1 MLDLRGWTSQRHT
14 GLKMNKAVAVEQR
27 VLQAVLDGVR
37 FNAIKLPSLP
47 EVAMRVRSAAANPD
61 VTVEHLATEI
71 TRDAAL
77 TARIIR
83 VANSPLVR
91 ARSEIRSL
99 PQAVLRLGIDY
110 VRDLVT
116 AFALEDAFEPRNPMV
131 RRVLREV
138 WANSKEM
145 AALSS
150 AIATRARKQ
159 PADQALLA
167 GLMHSIGSLPLLAAV
182 DDQVGLQIDP
192 TVLLTMIEE
201 IHGDLGGTILR
212 AWRFPEEIAR
222 VPEQYRDPCRPH
234 EGPADLV
241 DVVAVAHVM
250 IKFSGNSGD
259 RLPLLKGMDAVKRLG
274 LENEIEELNALQSQE
289 DFAAS
294 RGALG

>member
-1 MLDLRGWTSQRHT
+1 MKQ
-14 GLKMNKAVAVEQR
+14 AVAVEQR
-27 VLQAVLDGVR
+27 VLQTVLDGVR

-61 VTVEHLATEI
+61 VSVEHLATEI
-71 TRDAAL
+71 ARDAAL
-77 TARIIR
+77 TARIVR

-116 AFALEDAFEPRNPMV
+116 AFALEDAFEPRSPVV

-138 WANSKEM
+138 WANSKET

-150 AIATRARKQ
+150 ALALRSKKL

-167 GLMHSIGSLPLLAAV
+167 GLMHSIGALPLLAAV
-182 DDQVGLQIDP
+182 DEQTGLQLDP

-212 AWRFPEEIAR
+212 AWRFPEEIAC

-234 EGPADLV
+234 DGSADLV

-250 IKFSGNSGD
+250 IKFSGASGD
-259 RLPLLKGMDAVKRLG
+259 RIPLLQGMDAVKRLG
-274 LENEIEELNALQSQE
+274 LDDDVEILGNLDSSE
-289 DFAAS
+289 DYAANRS
-294 RGALG
+294 ALG

>member
-1 MLDLRGWTSQRHT
+1 MKQQT
-14 GLKMNKAVAVEQR
+14 AAVEQKI
-27 VLQAVLDGVR
+27 LQTVLDGVR
-37 FNAIKLPSLP
+37 FNAVKMPSLP
-47 EVAMRVRSAAANPD
+47 EVAMRVRAAASNPN
-61 VTVEHLATEI
+61 VTVDFLAVEI
-71 TRDAAL
+71 VRDAAL

-91 ARSEIRSL
+91 ARAEIRSL

-116 AFALEDAFEPRNPMV
+116 AFALENSFEPRSPV
-131 RRVLREV
+131 VKRVLREI

-145 AALSS
+145 AALCSVL
-150 AIATRARKQ
+150 AQRCKKV

-167 GLMHSIGSLPLLAAV
+167 GLMHSIGALPLLAAV
-182 DDQVGLQIDP
+182 DEQAGMQIDP
-192 TVLLTMIEE
+192 AVLATMIEE

-212 AWRFPEEIAR
+212 AWRFPEEISR

-250 IKFSGNSGD
+250 IKFAGEPD
-259 RLPLLKGMDAVKRLG
+259 ARMPLLVGMDAVKRLG
-274 LENEIEELNALQSQE
+274 LENDADLLANLVKSEEVTLNRS
-289 DFAAS
+289 
-294 RGALG
+294 ALGG

>member
-1 MLDLRGWTSQRHT
+1 MKQP
-14 GLKMNKAVAVEQR
+14 VAVEQKI
-27 VLQAVLDGVR
+27 LQSVLDGVR
-37 FNAIKLPSLP
+37 FNAVKMPSLP
-47 EVAMRVRSAAANPD
+47 EVAMRVRAAASNPN
-61 VTVEHLATEI
+61 VTVDFLAVEI
-71 TRDAAL
+71 VRDAAL

-91 ARSEIRSL
+91 ARAEIRSL

-116 AFALEDAFEPRNPMV
+116 AFALENSFEPRSPVV
-131 RRVLREV
+131 RRVLREI
-138 WANSKEM
+138 WAASKET

-150 AIATRARKQ
+150 VLAQRSRKV

-167 GLMHSIGSLPLLAAV
+167 GLMHSIGALPLLAAV
-182 DDQVGLQIDP
+182 DEQAGMEIDP
-192 TVLLTMIEE
+192 GVLPTMVEE

-234 EGPADLV
+234 DGPADLV
-241 DVVAVAHVM
+241 DVVSVAHVM
-250 IKFSGNSGD
+250 LKFAGASAD
-259 RLPLLKGMDAVKRLG
+259 RMPLLTSMDAVKRLG
-274 LENEIEELNALQSQE
+274 LDNDPDLLNELAKSDEVSLN
-289 DFAAS
+289 

>member
-1 MLDLRGWTSQRHT
+1 MKQP
-14 GLKMNKAVAVEQR
+14 VAVEQKI
-27 VLQAVLDGVR
+27 LQSVLDGVR
-37 FNAIKLPSLP
+37 FNAVKMPSLP
-47 EVAMRVRSAAANPD
+47 EVAMRVRAAASNPN
-61 VTVEHLATEI
+61 VTVDFLAVEI
-71 TRDAAL
+71 VRDAAL

-91 ARSEIRSL
+91 ARAEIRSL

-116 AFALEDAFEPRNPMV
+116 AFALENSFEPRSPVV
-131 RRVLREV
+131 RRVLREI
-138 WANSKEM
+138 WAASKET

-150 AIATRARKQ
+150 VLAQRSRKV

-167 GLMHSIGSLPLLAAV
+167 GLMHSIGALPLLAAV
-182 DDQVGLQIDP
+182 DEQAGMEIDP
-192 TVLLTMIEE
+192 GVLLTMVEE

-234 EGPADLV
+234 DGPADLV
-241 DVVAVAHVM
+241 DVVSVAHVM
-250 IKFSGNSGD
+250 LKFAGASAD
-259 RLPLLKGMDAVKRLG
+259 RMPLLTSMDAVKRLG
-274 LENEIEELNALQSQE
+274 LDNDPDLLNELAKSDEVSLN
-289 DFAAS
+289 

>member
-1 MLDLRGWTSQRHT
+1 MKQPAT
-14 GLKMNKAVAVEQR
+14 VEQR

-37 FNAIKLPSLP
+37 FNAVKLPSLP

-131 RRVLREV
+131 RRVLREI
-138 WANSKEM
+138 WSNSKEM

-150 AIATRARKQ
+150 ALAQRSRKV

-167 GLMHSIGSLPLLAAV
+167 GLMHSIGALPLLAAV
-182 DDQVGLQIDP
+182 DEQQGIQIDP
-192 TVLLTMIEE
+192 TVLMTMIEE

-212 AWRFPEEIAR
+212 AWRFPEEIAC

-234 EGPADLV
+234 TGEADLV
-241 DVVAVAHVM
+241 DVVSVANVM
-250 IKFSGNSGD
+250 LKFSGASGD
-259 RLPLLKGMDAVKRLG
+259 RVPLLQGMDAVKRLG
-274 LENEIEELNALQSQE
+274 LENDAEMLGHIESED

-294 RGALG
+294 RSALG